1 MGGTMLADPHHDSV
15 AELVHQKSVEILSEV
30 GFCVPEQSALA
41 RLQTAGFPVDQQSQM
56 VRVTPELLETALAHL
71 PHNVSLYDRAGKPRN
86 TPYAIPAQGGARWG
100 GTSEPKS
107 CFMGAGTPVN
117 VFDLETGLRRPATR
131 QDVRDLV
138 TLQDALPQV
147 DIVRPTVTATDQG
160 DCSDLVEIAE
170 LLRCTDKPVVHRTL
184 SPERVDAAV
193 EMLAAVAGGED
204 AFRAHPS
211 FATLYCPISP
221 GYFTPENV
229 LCMLRWAEHGVPITL
244 LSMAMGGASA
254 PATLLGELVVIN
266 TDILAWIVAL
276 QILYPGVPLLYGS
289 VSAVLDMR
297 TGLLPL
303 GAPERGMVNSG
314 AAMMARY
321 YGMLSMCGGLSSD
334 AKQLDAQAGF
344 EKAVTAVPLLLEG
357 ADIIYGVGATDAG
370 STISYVQMVIDDEF
384 IAGLRRMMQGITLH
398 DLDEEVALIKANT
411 PRGNFLKAK
420 HTRRTFREHWQP
432 GVLSRDTYEAWQ
444 AKGETI
450 EQICRRKAQDI
461 LDQHRP
467 PPLPARVEAE
477 LERIVRRFLGPE
489 FHFES

>member
-1 MGGTMLADPHHDSV
+1 VEYPLGSYLASSV
-15 AELVHQKSVEILSEV
+15 AELVHERSVEILAEV
-30 GFCVPEQSALA
+30 GFCVPEQGTLV
-41 RLQTAGFPVDQQSQM
+41 RLESAGFPVDRASQM
-56 VRVTPELLETALAHL
+56 VRVTPELLETGLARL
-71 PHNVSLYDRAGKPRN
+71 PRDVKLYDRAGRAP
-86 TPYAIPAQGGARWG
+86 TPFGRG
-100 GTSEPKS
+100 S

-117 VFDLETGLRRPATR
+117 VFDLETGLKRPATR
-131 QDVRDLV
+131 QDVRNLV
-138 TLQDALPQV
+138 TLQDGLSQV

-170 LLRCTDKPVVHRTL
+170 LLRCTGKPVVHRTL
-184 SPERVDAAV
+184 SAERVEAAV

-204 AFRAHPS
+204 SLRTHPN

-229 LCMLRWAEHGVPITL
+229 RCMLRWAEHGVPITL

-266 TDILAWIVAL
+266 TDILAWVVAL

-303 GAPERGMVNSG
+303 GAPERGMINAG
-314 AAMMARY
+314 AALMARF

-334 AKQLDAQAGF
+334 AKDLDAQAGF

-370 STISYVQMVIDDEF
+370 ASISYVQMVIDNEYA
-384 IAGLRRMMQGITLH
+384 AGLRRMMASIAVH

-420 HTRRTFREHWQP
+420 HTRRTFREHWRP
-432 GVLSRDTYEAWQ
+432 EILDRDTYESWQ
-444 AKGETI
+444 AGGESI
-450 EQICRRKAQDI
+450 KQVCRRRARDI
-461 LDQHRP
+461 LAQHRP
-467 PPLPARVEAE
+467 PSLSAEVEAE
-477 LERIVRRFLGPE
+477 LERIVRRYLGPS
-489 FHFES
+489 FHFE